1 MVCKEIYDSTNIDT
15 NFKKLY
21 LTSGRFLK
29 NGPKILNE
37 NNIKSGGSGKMKTLR
52 KTFQEPC
59 IVWKKACEIE
69 IDYVIQTQ

>member
-1 MVCKEIYDSTNIDT
+1 MLCKEIYDSNNIDT

-37 NNIKSGGSGKMKTLR
+37 NNIKSGGSGK
-52 KTFQEPC
+52 
-59 IVWKKACEIE
+59 I
-69 IDYVIQTQ
+69 